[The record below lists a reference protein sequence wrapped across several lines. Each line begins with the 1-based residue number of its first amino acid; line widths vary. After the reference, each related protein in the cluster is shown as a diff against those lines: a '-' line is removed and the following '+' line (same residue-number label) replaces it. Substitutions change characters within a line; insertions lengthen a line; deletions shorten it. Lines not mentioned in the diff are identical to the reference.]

1 MLPALLIT
9 AFALALLGCGTYLR
23 HKAIS
28 AAAAE
33 VGKDHTTYMKHVHAT
48 PHLNKTYQTGLALHF
63 LAVLIVVVWVFFHE

>member
-9 AFALALLGCGTYLR
+9 AFALALLGWGTYLR

-48 PHLNKTYQTGLALHF
+48 PHLNKTYQTGLALHL

>member
-9 AFALALLGCGTYLR
+9 AFALALLGWGTYLR

-48 PHLNKTYQTGLALHF
+48 PHLNKTHQTGLALHL
-63 LAVLIVVVWVFFHE
+63 LAVLIVVMWVLLHK